1 MRLQWLHVRAKPN
14 HCREIRPPAH
24 RPPWDDAGAEAQ
36 RRAVTSISH
45 VVLVYYE
52 LKFVQVYGR
61 RLGTTGWGERTAYFL
76 CGVPGPLWRRP
87 RYSPCTGRSA
97 RRW

>member
-36 RRAVTSISH
+36 RRAVTSISN

-52 LKFVQVYGR
+52 LEFVQVYGR
-61 RLGTTGWGERTAYFL
+61 RLGTTGWGERHGVLSMRGARAAVASTAL
-76 CGVPGPLWRRP
+76 
-87 RYSPCTGRSA
+87 
-97 RRW
+97 

>member
-1 MRLQWLHVRAKPN
+1 MRNPVPQNDPLMRLQWLHVRAKPN

-76 CGVPGPLWRRP
+76 RG
-87 RYSPCTGRSA
+87 A
-97 RRW
+97 RAAVASTAL